1 MNSYSREM
9 GNVARLFMSSGDD
22 AKDIE
27 SIQSNIKELPLNNK
41 KENVEIEEN
50 VSIRKRFAYPNDP
63 NAQSNMLLRLQTLV
77 KQGYNIWRIELKKKT
92 NIKNPG
98 RKETLD
104 EQVILF
110 RKEPE
115 AE

>member
-9 GNVARLFMSSGDD
+9 DNVARLFMSSGDD
-22 AKDIE
+22 GNDTEI
-27 SIQSNIKELPLNNK
+27 SRSNIKELPLKKK

-50 VSIRKRFAYPNDP
+50 VSIRKKFAYPNDP
-63 NAQSNMLLRLQTLV
+63 NTQSNMLIRLQTLV

-115 AE
+115 VE